1 MDELFIS
8 LNNIDIFAWVC
19 ENNNLVF
26 VNETFKKTLNI
37 KNIEEIDKNCT
48 EDVKKVFDV
57 KSNEKSKYFKE
68 FNINNENYSRMLIK
82 VKKGVFIGM
91 LIKNINNHFNSSE
104 SGLFKLLIDSIPEI
118 IFFKD
123 INLNYTIINEECRKF
138 YESRGINNIIGK
150 TDLDLP
156 LDREFLET
164 CNEHDKIILETKKPL
179 YIDEKVPIPNSDKF
193 AVYQTIKTP
202 VIDKEGNIH
211 GLLASVRDISD
222 QKEIEEELR
231 RLNKELEE
239 RNKIDPLTGVYNKE
253 YLRAIKL
260 EYSKIEKRIT
270 AIMIDIDFFKLYND
284 NYGHIRGDNV
294 ILQISNTIKKTLSK
308 DLVFR
313 YGGEEFLVIS
323 TRSKKDIINDVELLM
338 KNIYEM
344 NITHNYSKAL
354 NRITISVGIATEMIK
369 SIKDMEKLIERA
381 DTKLYES
388 KNKGRNTYSF

>member
-8 LNNIDIFAWVC
+8 LDSIDILAWVC

-26 VNETFKKTLNI
+26 VNKTFKKVLNI

-48 EDVKKVFDV
+48 EDVKKIFDV
-57 KSNEKSKYFKE
+57 GLNEKSKYFKE
-68 FNINNENYSRMLIK
+68 FNINNENYSRILIN

-91 LIKNINNHFNSSE
+91 LIKNINNSYNSNKV
-104 SGLFKLLIDSIPEI
+104 GLFKLLIDSIPEI
-118 IFFKD
+118 VFFKD
-123 INLNYTIINEECRKF
+123 IDLNYTIINEECRKF
-138 YESRGINNIIGK
+138 YNSRGINNIIGK
-150 TDLDLP
+150 TDLDFP

-164 CNEHDKIILETKKPL
+164 CNNHDKFVLETKKPL

-202 VIDKEGNIH
+202 VIDKEGKVH
-211 GLLASVRDISD
+211 GLLGSVRDISS

-253 YLRAIKL
+253 YLRSIKL
-260 EYSKIEKRIT
+260 EYSEREKIIT

-294 ILQISNTIKKTLSK
+294 ILQISNAIKKTLSK

-313 YGGEEFLVIS
+313 YGGEEFLIIS
-323 TRSKKDIINDVELLM
+323 TRSKKYIINDVELLM
-338 KNIYEM
+338 KNIYDM
-344 NITHNYSKAL
+344 NISHNYSKAL
-354 NRITISVGIATEMIK
+354 DRVTISLGIATEMVK
-369 SIKDMEKLIERA
+369 SIEDMENLIENA
-381 DTKLYES
+381 DIKLYES
-388 KNKGRNTYSF
+388 KKKGRNTYSI